1 MAWGTVDVGE
11 QRVRFVVRASQRE
24 KSMQELCQEFAI
36 SRPTG
41 YAWLRRYQAS
51 GIAGVVEK
59 SRRPH
64 CSPGRT
70 AREIEQRVMELR
82 QQRPDWGARKLQVL
96 LGGEGLALPVITI
109 HRILLRHGLVRP
121 QDRHRQAVQRFARG
135 APNQLWQMDFKGP
148 VGWLAPVGP
157 LSILDDH
164 SRYAITLQ
172 GTWSTQAEPVKQ
184 GLIEAFHRCGVP
196 EEMLMD
202 HGTPWWNMKAVAGW
216 TWLTVWLMKQGIRLH
231 FSGYRHPQ
239 TQGKVE
245 RFHGAMAAAAKRRGF
260 PDRERRQAWLD
271 EFRYEYNHVRPHE
284 ALQMRT
290 PASVWRNSERSY
302 RPNPPVWEYAAGAEV
317 CKLTTQGRL
326 NCAGRSWEISRALA
340 GEWVQLNYCRSLVR
354 ELDLAHQRSTAVDR
368 WWHPTHDCKGS
379 PDNGM

>member
-1 MAWGTVDVGE
+1 MAWGTVDVDE
-11 QRVRFVVRASQRE
+11 QRVRFVVHASQRE
-24 KSMQELCQEFAI
+24 KSMEELCEEFAI

-41 YAWLRRYQAS
+41 YAWLRRYQAN

-70 AREIEQRVMELR
+70 AREIEQRVKELR

-121 QDRHRQAVQRFARG
+121 QDRHRQAAQRFARG

-164 SRYAITLQ
+164 S
-172 GTWSTQAEPVKQ
+172 
-184 GLIEAFHRCGVP
+184 
-196 EEMLMD
+196 
-202 HGTPWWNMKAVAGW
+202 
-216 TWLTVWLMKQGIRLH
+216 
-231 FSGYRHPQ
+231 GYRHPQ

-245 RFHGAMAAAAKRRGF
+245 RFHGSLEAAVQRRGW
-260 PDRERRQAWLD
+260 PTEQKRQQWLD

-284 ALQMRT
+284 ALGMRT
-290 PASVWRNSERSY
+290 PATVWSKSAREY
-302 RPNPPVWEYAAGAEV
+302 QARPAAWEYERGAEV
-317 CKLTTQGRL
+317 RKVTEQGRL
-326 NCAGRSWEISRALA
+326 HVAGRQWEVSRALM
-340 GEWVQLNYCRSLVR
+340 GEWVQLVRLERRILVYYCRSLVR